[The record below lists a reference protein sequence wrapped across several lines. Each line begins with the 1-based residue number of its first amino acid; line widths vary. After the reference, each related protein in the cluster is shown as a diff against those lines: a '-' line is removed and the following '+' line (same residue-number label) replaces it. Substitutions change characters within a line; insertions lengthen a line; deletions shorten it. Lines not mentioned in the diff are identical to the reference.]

1 VLWPPAFNRLID
13 TALRLARRQPMPQ
26 PLSFGGVVRAAGW
39 SLLMWLLCG
48 VHRWALLRD
57 LGAGGP
63 DRLLVAPAGAGPRGV
78 APLMLLAGVLP
89 SAPATVAAMVS
100 RLLMT
105 VGDLDWSDVAV
116 PAERLRKRSRARR
129 AAPGP
134 RL

>member
-1 VLWPPAFNRLID
+1 VAAVLNRLID

-26 PLSFGGVVRAAGW
+26 PLSFGGVARAAGW

-48 VHRWALLRD
+48 VHLWALLRD

-63 DRLLVAPAGAGPRGV
+63 DLLLVAPGRDRPPRGGPDHAARRRPAVGAGHRRRP
-78 APLMLLAGVLP
+78 
-89 SAPATVAAMVS
+89 VS

-116 PAERLRKRSRARR
+116 LAERLRKRSRARG
-129 AAPGP
+129 AAPVP